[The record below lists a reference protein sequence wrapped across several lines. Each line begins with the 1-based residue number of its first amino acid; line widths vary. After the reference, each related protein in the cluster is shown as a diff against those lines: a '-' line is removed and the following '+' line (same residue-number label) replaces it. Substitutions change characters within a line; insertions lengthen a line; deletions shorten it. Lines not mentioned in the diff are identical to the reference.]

1 MLGTAGLDHRG
12 HTKQMPRG
20 VIRGLARSP
29 APFRYRTEPHVLS
42 NKEILE
48 YTVKLGCLIS
58 FCLSGG
64 LFDDTTLF
72 TDGLTVSVLSTG

>member
-1 MLGTAGLDHRG
+1 MLGTAGLDHRE
-12 HTKQMPRG
+12 HLKSHRG
-20 VIRGLARSP
+20 SLGALHDPQHRSVI
-29 APFRYRTEPHVLS
+29 PHGTTRA
-42 NKEILE
+42 KEGTLE

-72 TDGLTVSVLSTG
+72 TDGLTVSV